1 MNTPEPSFKCSHSGC
16 RCQALPGERYCSE
29 HCASLDDTFEVV
41 CGCEHAPC
49 SLTSTTTVQD
59 EAGGELPS
67 NIV

>member
-1 MNTPEPSFKCSHSGC
+1 MNTELSFKCSHSGC
-16 RCQALPGERYCSE
+16 RCQAPPGERYCSE

-59 EAGGELPS
+59 ELETDQP
-67 NIV
+67 